1 MLIEK
6 ARVKIADLKEKKD
19 FPFAPLEAVGPNL
32 SGWGVVE
39 TSLLLPQSVCLMIGP
54 LACLRH
60 SAFMA
65 QARKFYDRFYMLPLA
80 EMDIVLGKHI
90 PKVKAAMVE
99 IIKRESP
106 KILLLSGT
114 CCDHILGTEYKEAI
128 KEIKEEFG
136 IEVIYL
142 VMAPLTIGLKPSPFE
157 MAYTALYEYL
167 KDKRTK
173 EDKKALNILG
183 TFLPLEEESELYSL
197 LKQAGYERIYQ
208 IPTCREIED
217 LNEMASAHLNIVM
230 HPLGR
235 ILAEKMK
242 KGMGIN
248 YVFVPTSYGLETV
261 EENYKRLEEQL
272 GVSFDLEPFQSQA
285 KEKVETTTGL
295 IKDKKVAVGCSVN
308 GSTFELA
315 KALLVRYG
323 AKVEAIFA
331 RGTIRPF
338 EWEHIKWLQLHSPE
352 TYVYNISHPYLGEDL
367 KVFDKIEIAFGVD
380 AGVYCPQAIN
390 IPLSRYQ
397 AQRYGYENI
406 IWLFEEI
413 EKNVANPV
421 SNYDWI
427 YKHNL
432 LI

>member
-6 ARVKIADLKEKKD
+6 ARIKIGDLKEKKD
-19 FPFAPLEAVGPNL
+19 FPFAPLEAIGPNL

-39 TSLLLPQSVCLMIGP
+39 TSLLLPQSVCLMVGP

-65 QARKFYDRFYMLPLA
+65 HARKFYDRFYMLPL
-80 EMDIVLGKHI
+80 EEVDIVMGKHI
-90 PKVKAAMVE
+90 PKVKAAMAE
-99 IIKRESP
+99 IIKKESP

-136 IEVIYL
+136 VEVIYL

-157 MAYTALYEYL
+157 MAYTALYAYL
-167 KDKRTK
+167 KDKRTR
-173 EDKKALNILG
+173 EDKKAINILG

-197 LKQAGYERIYQ
+197 LKQAGCERIYQ

-217 LNEMASAHLNIVM
+217 LNEMASASLNIVV

-242 KGMGIN
+242 KEMGIN
-248 YVFVPTSYGLETV
+248 YVFVPTSYDFEEV
-261 EENYKRLEEQL
+261 ERNYKRMEEEFN
-272 GVSFDLEPFQSQA
+272 VNFDLASLKKQA
-285 KEKVETTTGL
+285 KEKIETASEL
-295 IKDKKVAVGCSVN
+295 IKDKKVTVGCSIN
-308 GSTFELA
+308 GSCFELA
-315 KALLVRYG
+315 MALVRYG
-323 AKVEAIFA
+323 AKLKAIFA
-331 RGTIRPF
+331 RGPIKSF
-338 EWEHIKWLQLHSPE
+338 EWEYIKWLQVHSPE

-367 KVFDKIEIAFGVD
+367 RVFDEIEIAFGVD
-380 AGVYCPQAIN
+380 AGIYCTQAVN

-413 EKNVANPV
+413 EKNLANPV